1 MKRRSFVMKLKQ
13 GCEAEYKK
21 RHDELWPELAEAFR
35 NAGVLEYSIYLD
47 ERTSALVAFQTLTD
61 THTIALLR
69 NLEVVR
75 RWSDSMREMLEVN
88 ADGSPKS
95 HPLTEMF
102 TLENR
107 SFELDP
113 LAES

>member
-1 MKRRSFVMKLKQ
+1 MRTVVQKMKH
-13 GCEAEYKK
+13 GCVAEYM
-21 RHDELWPELAEAFR
+21 RRYDEMWPERAVVLR
-35 NAGVLEYSIYLD
+35 NAGVLGYSSYLD
-47 ERTSALVAFQTLTD
+47 ERASVLVAFQTLTD